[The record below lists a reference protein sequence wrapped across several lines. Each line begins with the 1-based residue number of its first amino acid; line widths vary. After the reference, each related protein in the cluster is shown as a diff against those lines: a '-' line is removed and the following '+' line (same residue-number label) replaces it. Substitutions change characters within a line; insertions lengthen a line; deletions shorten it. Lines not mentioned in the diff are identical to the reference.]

1 MQTQIVP
8 IGNSFGL
15 RLPKALLDALH
26 LGKASHVS
34 LQLRKD
40 SIVLRPIPLPK
51 PKPSP
56 KTLRAGWFDTPFD
69 ASQDDNKGQRDWQT
83 LDAALLN
90 DAALDA
96 EWQW

>member
-26 LGKASHVS
+26 LEKASHVS

-40 SIVLRPIPLPK
+40 SIVLRPVPLPK
-51 PKPSP
+51 PKPSA
-56 KTLRAGWFDTPFD
+56 KTPRAGWFDTPFD
-69 ASQDDNKGQRDWQT
+69 ASQDDSEGQHDWQA